1 MIKLMNTYKEHILLV
16 ETDPEISDLIN
27 RQTLQPLGYKVDVVG
42 AAPAAIQEAIRLKP
56 DVILANLNLPGL
68 SGKDLLVALS
78 SQGIDI
84 PIIVIAPQGMESDV
98 IQAFRLGASD
108 FVIWPIREA
117 EVVSAVE
124 RVLRQGRARR
134 ERESLARQLNQTN
147 QELQRRV
154 RELTTI
160 FAIGKAV
167 ISATDQQA
175 LFDKILEGAAFVAEA
190 DSGWLLSRDERGKN
204 FILRACRNVPAEIY
218 SRINQPYDD
227 GISSLVALSGEA
239 LAIHGEP
246 VTRFKVSRL
255 GQSVLVTPIKV
266 RKEVVGLLVSTRKA
280 AQPFS
285 PSQQA
290 LLEAV
295 ADYASISLVNARLFK
310 ALEERLATLQRS
322 ADAIQLD
329 KRVQQNILHGY
340 HRELTRF
347 LTMIRNN
354 VSLLTNNEPDKL
366 SGEQIK
372 AMLAIQEKVETLEAI
387 VASMIEQHGAET
399 GKQYTPV
406 NLTELADQAVDR
418 IQPIAHQA
426 GLQFDAEITKKVVY
440 GLADAIQ
447 ISQVLDGIL
456 SNAVKFTPAGGHI
469 HMIVQVNN
477 NEAHLSVRDSGT
489 GIESKYLPRLFE
501 ASAPTRA
508 PIQAHYGGI
517 GISLPLVKEILEAHG
532 GKIWAESK
540 SGDGSTFHI
549 TLPVI
554 PQ

>member
-1 MIKLMNTYKEHILLV
+1 MIKAMNTHKERILLV
-16 ETDPEISDLIN
+16 ETDPEISDLIY
-27 RQTLQPLGYKVDVVG
+27 RQTLQPMGYQVDVVG

-56 DVILANLNLPGL
+56 DVILADLALPGL

-98 IQAFRLGASD
+98 IQAFRLGATD

-134 ERESLARQLNQTN
+134 EREQLARQLNQTN
-147 QELQRRV
+147 QELGRRV

-167 ISATDQQA
+167 ISASDQQA

-190 DSGWLLSRDERGKN
+190 DSGWLLSRDERGKSY
-204 FILRACRNVPAEIY
+204 ILRACRNVPADIHTH
-218 SRINQPYDD
+218 INQPYDD

-246 VTRFKVSRL
+246 LTRFKVSRL

-266 RKEVVGLLVSTRKA
+266 RKDVVGLLVSTRKA
-280 AQPFS
+280 AQPFT

-310 ALEERLATLQRS
+310 ALEERLANLQRS
-322 ADAIQLD
+322 TDAIQLD
-329 KRVQQNILHGY
+329 KRLQENILRSY
-340 HRELTRF
+340 HRELSRF
-347 LTMIRNN
+347 LNSIKSDLSR
-354 VSLLTNNEPDKL
+354 LTNQQPDRL

-372 AMLAIQEKVETLEAI
+372 AMLSMQEKVETLEAI
-387 VASMIEQHGAET
+387 VASMAKQPGHDT
-399 GKQYTPV
+399 GKQYAPV
-406 NLTELADQAVDR
+406 NVTGLINQAADRFLPVAQ
-418 IQPIAHQA
+418 QA
-426 GLQFDAEITKKVVY
+426 GLLFDSEIPNKAVY
-440 GLADAIQ
+440 GLLDATQ
-447 ISQVLDGIL
+447 FSQVLDGLL
-456 SNAVKFTPAGGHI
+456 SNAIKFTPRGGR
-469 HMIVQVNN
+469 VSLVLQVSGS
-477 NEAHLSVRDSGT
+477 EAQISVKDSGA
-489 GIESKYLPRLFE
+489 GIESQRLPQLFE
-501 ASAPTRA
+501 PQVAPQG
-508 PIQAHYGGI
+508 PLQAHYGGI
-517 GISLPLVKEILEAHG
+517 GISLPLIKEILASHG
-532 GKIWAESK
+532 SKIKVESK
-540 SGDGSTFHI
+540 PGEGSTFCI
-549 TLPVI
+549 TLPVM

>member
-1 MIKLMNTYKEHILLV
+1 MNTQKERILLV

-27 RQTLQPLGYKVDVVG
+27 RQTLQPLGYRVDVVG
-42 AAPAAIQEAIRLKP
+42 AAPAAVQEAIRLKP

-98 IQAFRLGASD
+98 IQAFRLGATD

-175 LFDKILEGAAFVAEA
+175 LFDKLLEGAAFVAEA

-204 FILRACRNVPAEIY
+204 YILRACRNVPADIY
-218 SRINQPYDD
+218 SHINQPYDD

-266 RKEVVGLLVSTRKA
+266 RKEVVGLLVSTRKT
-280 AQPFS
+280 AQPFT

-347 LTMIRNN
+347 LAMISNN

-372 AMLAIQEKVETLEAI
+372 AMLAIQEKVETLEVI
-387 VASMIEQHGAET
+387 VDSMIKQLAPET
-399 GKQYTPV
+399 SKQYAPV

-418 IQPIAHQA
+418 FQPIAQQA
-426 GLQFDAEITKKVVY
+426 DLQLYAEITKKTVY
-440 GLADAIQ
+440 GLLDTIQ
-447 ISQVLDGIL
+447 ISQVLDGIF

-469 HMIVQVNN
+469 SMSMQVNK
-477 NEAHLSVRDSGT
+477 NEAHISLKDSGA
-489 GIESKYLPRLFE
+489 GIDSQYLPCLFE
-501 ASAPTRA
+501 DRAPTRGT
-508 PIQAHYGGI
+508 IQAHYGGI
-517 GISLPLVKEILEAHG
+517 GISLPLIKEILEAHG